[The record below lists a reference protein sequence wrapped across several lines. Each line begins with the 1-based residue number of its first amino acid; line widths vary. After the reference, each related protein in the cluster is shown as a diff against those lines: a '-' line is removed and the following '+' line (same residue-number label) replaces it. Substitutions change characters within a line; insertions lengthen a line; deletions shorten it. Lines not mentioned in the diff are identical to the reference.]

1 MNGSINPLG
10 LISSRRVLPIAFIS
24 LLFSASCAS
33 MQDDRLVSA
42 GDSATTDRLAS
53 VEEAVVRIDSLSG
66 AERSEAIAAAR
77 EKIDALY
84 LLNVEDTVFQ
94 SRLHAW
100 SGRLF
105 LAAGKRSEAAK
116 RYDAAVR
123 LLPSDIPS
131 SILGARLE
139 KTGEAGLARIDGA
152 LSVDPGEPRLLAERA
167 LYAERLGRYSESV
180 AAFDA
185 AFSRLPPYYRETY
198 TINRDRSWE
207 FRASGSD
214 SLLGEDIA
222 RILASPA
229 ATWQDAIVYTLATT
243 GLLDFATA
251 GKSAAASKLFPKL
264 VASGTIPLRE
274 GAPAPAPED
283 SLSRSDL
290 AWFVWHALAESRSDK
305 TMLTK
310 YSRRWASVGSGASP
324 IPDVGIESPYFD
336 SVMGCVETEI
346 MALPDGR
353 SFHPLDAVRGAD
365 LARIVGR
372 AAK

>member
-1 MNGSINPLG
+1 MNGRINPLG

-24 LLFSASCAS
+24 LLFFASCAS

-84 LLNVEDTVFQ
+84 LLNVENTVFQ

-167 LYAERLGRYSESV
+167 LYAERLGRYSNPS
-180 AAFDA
+180 
-185 AFSRLPPYYRETY
+185 PPSTRRSASFLRTGKP
-198 TINRDRSWE
+198 TINQDRSWE
-207 FRASGSD
+207 LRASG
-214 SLLGEDIA
+214 
-222 RILASPA
+222 
-229 ATWQDAIVYTLATT
+229 T
-243 GLLDFATA
+243 
-251 GKSAAASKLFPKL
+251 
-264 VASGTIPLRE
+264 
-274 GAPAPAPED
+274 D
-283 SLSRSDL
+283 SLSARTSPASL
-290 AWFVWHALAESRSDK
+290 PP
-305 TMLTK
+305 
-310 YSRRWASVGSGASP
+310 RRRPGRTRLSIYARNHRAFGLRYRREVCGRLQTVP
-324 IPDVGIESPYFD
+324 
-336 SVMGCVETEI
+336 ET
-346 MALPDGR
+346 GR
-353 SFHPLDAVRGAD
+353 LGNHTPPG
-365 LARIVGR
+365 GR
-372 AAK
+372 AGSCSGG